1 MVRLRN
7 NTGMVDLCHS
17 LRCGFG
23 LSARPTLN
31 AFIAIN
37 IWAHIRVD
45 LSMASR
51 NPGPHI
57 QRMPLGF
64 QSYSPRVLRD
74 QQRRRAFF
82 DSEVNTR
89 IYKAIY
95 ESFGVKG
102 KINFNKKI
110 GETKINLRC
119 IHGGATNGVNRYTNM
134 SRFGMLQAQQEG
146 WLFKYGYIP
155 DRFH

>member
-1 MVRLRN
+1 M
-7 NTGMVDLCHS
+7 
-17 LRCGFG
+17 
-23 LSARPTLN
+23 SA
-31 AFIAIN
+31 
-37 IWAHIRVD
+37 
-45 LSMASR
+45 R
-51 NPGPHI
+51 NPGPKI

-64 QSYSPRVLRD
+64 SSFSPRVLRD

-95 ESFGVKG
+95 ESLGVKG
-102 KINFNKKI
+102 RIPFNRKIS
-110 GETKINLRC
+110 ESKINLRC

-134 SRFGMLQAQQEG
+134 SRFAMQQAQQEG
-146 WLFKYGYIP
+146 WLFKYGYVP

>member
-1 MVRLRN
+1 ME
-7 NTGMVDLCHS
+7 HS
-17 LRCGFG
+17 PDGKKG
-23 LSARPTLN
+23 ESARVFAFMLRTPTEHYIQ
-31 AFIAIN
+31 FICLIY
-37 IWAHIRVD
+37 IVSLVRF
-45 LSMASR
+45 LMSSR
-51 NPGPHI
+51 NPGPQI

-64 QSYSPRVLRD
+64 SSFSPRVLRD

-89 IYKAIY
+89 IYKAVY
-95 ESFGVKG
+95 ESLGVKG
-102 KINFNKKI
+102 KINWNKKV

-146 WLFKYGYIP
+146 WLLKYGYVP